1 MNEQNVQNFQ
11 SGKTLALW
19 LGGAVYVGVVLLF
32 LAFYETL
39 MTAQFDGLLK
49 TVARIGAFLVAAN
62 AIALP
67 VALHYWT
74 VTKWHKIA
82 AVIFYGGDIL
92 LMGLNV
98 LAASG
103 LNTGNVPTWLQV
115 YSEYAPA
122 SIVFVLFGWAIL
134 YMTDPG
140 QRALISLSEAITD
153 AQVTIVKRAA
163 EHVRSDEGTQTIVEP
178 FAGKLAARIFNERS
192 LTGTARALDVTPS
205 NDAINELVN
214 RVAEQL
220 RANNVPILDNGGIV
234 LPRHTNV
241 TPTGDANGGE
251 VEYQSVP
258 FRSNGHSK

>member
-1 MNEQNVQNFQ
+1 MNEQQVKNFQ
-11 SGKTLALW
+11 AGRTIALY

-49 TVARIGAFLVAAN
+49 TVARVGAFLVAAN

-74 VTKWHKIA
+74 VTKGHKLA
-82 AVIFYGGDIL
+82 AVVFYAGDIL
-92 LMGLNV
+92 LMGMNV
-98 LAASG
+98 LAASSLHSG
-103 LNTGNVPTWLQV
+103 SIPEWLQA
-115 YSEYAPA
+115 YSQYAPA

-140 QRALISLSEAITD
+140 QRALISLNEAITD

-163 EHVRSDEGTQTIVEP
+163 EHVRSDEGTQTIIEP

-192 LTGTARALDVTPS
+192 LTGTARAVEVTP
-205 NDAINELVN
+205 NEDSMSELIN
-214 RVAEQL
+214 RVVSQM
-220 RANNVPILDNGGIV
+220 RRDGVTILDTS
-234 LPRHTNV
+234 HQTV
-241 TPTGDANGGE
+241 TPNGGE
-251 VEYQSVP
+251 VEYQPAP
-258 FRSNGHSK
+258 FRSNGHGK